1 MLSRDVGVFSGGKN
15 CIRKLLESRALC
27 PVEEVDSYSEEIS
40 QKGRGKKE
48 ERKIKKLDDQSR
60 RP

>member
-1 MLSRDVGVFSGGKN
+1 MGVFSGGKN